1 MTPPSRAASL
11 DRFPRPERPGR
22 VPGRGLGARARW
34 AALLACTVALPACA
48 PDDSAAV
55 AGADLLELGAEQVAI
70 GVRHILTADGV
81 LRAQL
86 LADTAFFFD
95 EESLVRFRRIRVH
108 FFNDVG
114 EETSVLTADEGV
126 VELQSEDMEA
136 TGRVVVIDREQ
147 SERLETKSLEYVA
160 DADEL
165 RSEEEFV
172 FYRGSNTIRGQ
183 GFVSDP
189 GLDTVRVTRPS
200 AVTPRRTPGS

>member
-1 MTPPSRAASL
+1 MAVCAA
-11 DRFPRPERPGR
+11 
-22 VPGRGLGARARW
+22 GLAW
-34 AALLACTVALPACA
+34 AGVAAACA

-55 AGADLLELGAEQVAI
+55 AGAELLELGAEQVAV

-95 EESLVRFRRIRVH
+95 EESLVRFRRVRVH
-108 FFNDVG
+108 FFDDVG
-114 EETSVLTADEGV
+114 QEMSVLTADEGV
-126 VELQSEDMEA
+126 VDLQSEDMEA
-136 TGRVVVIDREQ
+136 AGRVVVVDREQ
-147 SERLETKSLEYVA
+147 SERLETETLEYSA
-160 DADEL
+160 AADEL

-200 AVTPRRTPGS
+200 AVTPRRAGGS

>member
-1 MTPPSRAASL
+1 MAVCTASL
-11 DRFPRPERPGR
+11 
-22 VPGRGLGARARW
+22 AW
-34 AALLACTVALPACA
+34 AGVAVACA

-55 AGADLLELGAEQVAI
+55 AGAELLELGAEQVAV

-95 EESLVRFRRIRVH
+95 EESLVRFRRVRVH
-108 FFNDVG
+108 FFDDVG
-114 EETSVLTADEGV
+114 EEMSVLTADEGV
-126 VELQSEDMEA
+126 VDLQSEDMEA
-136 TGRVVVIDREQ
+136 AGRVVVVDREQ
-147 SERLETKSLEYVA
+147 SERLETETLQYSA
-160 DADEL
+160 AADEL

-200 AVTPRRTPGS
+200 AVTPRRAGGS